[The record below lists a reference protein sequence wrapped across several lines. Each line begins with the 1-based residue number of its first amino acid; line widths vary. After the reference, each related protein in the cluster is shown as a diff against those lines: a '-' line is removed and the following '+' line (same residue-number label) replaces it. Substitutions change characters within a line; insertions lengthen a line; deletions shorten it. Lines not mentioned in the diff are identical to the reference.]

1 MPRHAERLPM
11 HNTPQSPP
19 RIARGGRLFYGWW
32 LAIAGV
38 LNGTLQSLFLGFGFS
53 AFFLPIQE
61 ELNAS
66 RAALSL
72 AFSFSQ
78 LEAGFTGPLNAYL
91 IDRFGPRKVMTV
103 GYLFFAAGFM
113 LLSRAPSLIVFYAA
127 YVFTAI
133 GAGMSGYL
141 PVSITVARWFNRK
154 RSMAVGISQTG
165 DGLGGMLV
173 PLLALSIATFGWR
186 NTALTAGPILL
197 IIGLPLASLFRSKP
211 EDLGLLPDGERRQPQ
226 QAYPSGAPAA
236 IPSLSY
242 WDEPL
247 ITAWGAL
254 RMPAFWLIA
263 GAHSLTLFMVT
274 AVNIHQIPAVVA
286 TGLDYH
292 TAALILSLTTG
303 CTVAGRLIFGFLGD
317 RFNPQRALA
326 GCFLVQAV
334 GVLFLAHAQN
344 LAMALVFSVL
354 YGVSFGGRGPL
365 LIGIRSDFFGRRSFA
380 TILGVSQTILMAG
393 TITGPVFAGW
403 IYDVTRSYT
412 IAFWIMAAINV
423 FSMALIVAAKKPTYA
438 VQQPAKGEAGT

>member
-1 MPRHAERLPM
+1 
-11 HNTPQSPP
+11 
-19 RIARGGRLFYGWW
+19 
-32 LAIAGV
+32 
-38 LNGTLQSLFLGFGFS
+38 
-53 AFFLPIQE
+53 
-61 ELNAS
+61 
-66 RAALSL
+66 
-72 AFSFSQ
+72 
-78 LEAGFTGPLNAYL
+78 
-91 IDRFGPRKVMTV
+91 
-103 GYLFFAAGFM
+103 
-113 LLSRAPSLIVFYAA
+113 
-127 YVFTAI
+127 
-133 GAGMSGYL
+133 
-141 PVSITVARWFNRK
+141 
-154 RSMAVGISQTG
+154 
-165 DGLGGMLV
+165 MLV

-186 NTALTAGPILL
+186 NTALAAGPILL

-211 EDLGLLPDGERRQPQ
+211 EDSGLLPDGERPQPQ
-226 QAYPSGAPAA
+226 QATLPGAPAVA
-236 IPSLSY
+236 ASLSY

-247 ITAWGAL
+247 ITAWQAL

-274 AVNIHQIPAVVA
+274 AVNIHQIPALVA

-334 GVLFLAHAQN
+334 AVLFLAHAQN

-403 IYDVTRSYT
+403 IYDVTRSYA

-423 FSMALIVAAKKPTYA
+423 FAMALIVAAKKPTYA
-438 VQQPAKGEAGT
+438 SQKTSKADAGI